1 MTTSTSPL
9 PPATPAPGDALSV
22 LRARGFIQDVT
33 DEAGLAAI
41 MAAGPIT
48 YYVGF
53 DPTAPSLHAGN
64 LVGMMAMAWLQR
76 HGHRPIALAGGATGR
91 IGDPSGRNVEREVLD
106 DATIDRHLAGIRR
119 QLGLV
124 LNLSEDRSGHRSGH
138 RSGLAEGQP
147 GTLTEDADAAV
158 GSPGML
164 VDNHDWTAPVGILDF
179 LREVGVHASVNQ
191 MIARESV
198 KRRLEEREQGLT
210 FAEFSYQLLQAFD
223 FAHLHERYGCVL
235 QGGGSDQWGNIVAGI
250 DLIRRRGG
258 GPAFGL
264 VWPLLT
270 TADGSKFGKSAG
282 NAIWLDPE
290 LTSPYAYYQ
299 YWLNAAD
306 ADVVRFLK
314 LFTFL
319 DLERI
324 ADLERELERA
334 PSARVAHRELAREA
348 TRIIHGDAG
357 VAAAEGATAVLFG
370 DAPFADLSDQVLSA
384 AFEEA
389 PSVTLE
395 RPRLEAEGVGLL
407 EAMTAVGLT
416 RTNAEARRLVQQG
429 AVRLNNA
436 RISDPQYRLGPG
448 DLASESTA
456 VLRSGKKR
464 YGLVRFA

>member
-1 MTTSTSPL
+1 MDTTT
-9 PPATPAPGDALSV
+9 ATPATGTALEV
-22 LRARGFIQDVT
+22 LRARGFVQDVT
-33 DEAGLAAI
+33 DEAGLAA
-41 MAAGPIT
+41 ALADGPIT

-76 HGHRPIALAGGATGR
+76 LGHRPIALAGGATGR
-91 IGDPSGRNVEREVLD
+91 IGDPSGRDTEREVLD
-106 DATIDRHLAGIRR
+106 EATLERHLAGIRA

-124 LNLSEDRSGHRSGH
+124 LDLSGEGPTG
-138 RSGLAEGQP
+138 GL
-147 GTLTEDADAAV
+147 
-158 GSPGML
+158 L
-164 VDNHDWTAPVGILDF
+164 VDNHDWTAPVGVLDF

-191 MIARESV
+191 MISRESV
-198 KRRLEEREQGLT
+198 RRRLEEREQGLT
-210 FAEFSYQLLQAFD
+210 YAEFSYQLLQAFD
-223 FAHLHERYGCVL
+223 FAHLYEQHGCVL

-258 GPAFGL
+258 GQAYGL

-282 NAIWLDPE
+282 NAIWLDAS

-299 YWLNAAD
+299 YWINAAD

-319 DLERI
+319 DLDDIAAVAREHERDP
-324 ADLERELERA
+324 A
-334 PSARVAHRELAREA
+334 ARVAHRLLAREA
-348 TRIIHGDAG
+348 TRVIHGDAG

-370 DAPFADLSDQVLSA
+370 SEPFTGLSDDVLAA

-395 RPRLEAEGVGLL
+395 RARLEGEGVGLL
-407 EAMTAVGLT
+407 EAMTAVGLSAS
-416 RTNAEARRLVQQG
+416 NAEARRLVQQG
-429 AVRLNNA
+429 SVRLNNA
-436 RISDPQYRLGPG
+436 RVDDPQRRLGPT
-448 DLASESTA
+448 DLASETTA
-456 VLRSGKKR
+456 VLRAGKKR
-464 YGLVRFA
+464 YGLVRF

>member
-1 MTTSTSPL
+1 MAEVASPGMDTSTF
-9 PPATPAPGDALSV
+9 APTGTALDV
-22 LRARGFIQDVT
+22 LRARGFVQDVT
-33 DEAGLAAI
+33 DDAGLAA
-41 MAAGPIT
+41 ALADGPVT

-76 HGHRPIALAGGATGR
+76 LGHRPIALAGGATGR
-91 IGDPSGRNVEREVLD
+91 IGDPSGRDTEREVFD
-106 DATIDRHLAGIRR
+106 EATLERHLAGIRT

-124 LNLSEDRSGHRSGH
+124 LDLSGAGATG
-138 RSGLAEGQP
+138 GL
-147 GTLTEDADAAV
+147 
-158 GSPGML
+158 L
-164 VDNHDWTAPVGILDF
+164 VDNHDWTAPVGVLDF

-198 KRRLEEREQGLT
+198 RRRLEEREQGLT
-210 FAEFSYQLLQAFD
+210 YAEFSYQLLQAFD
-223 FAHLHERYGCVL
+223 FAHLYEQHGCIL

-258 GPAFGL
+258 GQAYGL

-282 NAIWLDPE
+282 NAIWLDAAM
-290 LTSPYAYYQ
+290 TSPYAYYQ
-299 YWLNAAD
+299 YWVNAAD
-306 ADVVRFLK
+306 TDVVRFLK

-319 DLERI
+319 DLDDITEVAVEHERDP
-324 ADLERELERA
+324 AARE
-334 PSARVAHRELAREA
+334 AHRLLAREA
-348 TRIIHGDAG
+348 TRVIHGDAG

-370 DAPFADLSDQVLSA
+370 DAPFTGLHDDVLAA

-395 RPRLEAEGVGLL
+395 RSRLEGEGVGLL
-407 EAMTAVGLT
+407 EAMTAVGLSAS
-416 RTNAEARRLVQQG
+416 NGEARRLVQQG
-429 AVRLNNA
+429 SVRLNNA
-436 RISDPQYRLGPG
+436 RIDDPQRRLGPA
-448 DLASESTA
+448 DLASETTA
-456 VLRSGKKR
+456 VLRAGKKR

>member
-1 MTTSTSPL
+1 MSTSTSPL
-9 PPATPAPGDALSV
+9 QPTAPAPGDALAV
-22 LRARGFIQDVT
+22 LRARGFVQDVT
-33 DEAGLAAI
+33 DEAGLAAAL
-41 MAAGPIT
+41 AAGPIT

-124 LNLSEDRSGHRSGH
+124 LELSEGEGGASGGD
-138 RSGLAEGQP
+138 GL
-147 GTLTEDADAAV
+147 
-158 GSPGML
+158 L
-164 VDNHDWTAPVGILDF
+164 VDNHDWTAPVTVLDF

-282 NAIWLDPE
+282 NAIWLDAE

-324 ADLERELERA
+324 ADLERELQRD

-395 RPRLEAEGVGLL
+395 RARLEGPGVGLL
-407 EAMTAVGLT
+407 EAMTALGLT
-416 RTNAEARRLVQQG
+416 KTNAEARRLVQQG
-429 AVRLNNA
+429 AVRLNNE
-436 RISDPQYRLGPG
+436 RIHDPQYRLGPN

>member
-1 MTTSTSPL
+1 MTTSS
-9 PPATPAPGDALSV
+9 PAPHHPAPVTTGALGV
-22 LRARGFIQDVT
+22 LRARGFVQDVT
-33 DEAGLAAI
+33 DEAGLAAVLD
-41 MAAGPIT
+41 AGPVT

-91 IGDPSGRNVEREVLD
+91 IGDPSGRDTEREVYD

-124 LNLSEDRSGHRSGH
+124 MDLSADPEGSTAGPG
-138 RSGLAEGQP
+138 GL
-147 GTLTEDADAAV
+147 
-158 GSPGML
+158 L
-164 VDNHDWTAPVGILDF
+164 VDNHDWTAPVGVLDF

-191 MIARESV
+191 MIARDSV
-198 KRRLEEREQGLT
+198 RRRLEEREQGLT
-210 FAEFSYQLLQAFD
+210 YAEFSYQLLQAFD
-223 FAHLHERYGCVL
+223 FAHLYERHGCVL

-258 GPAFGL
+258 GQTYGL

-282 NAIWLDPE
+282 NAIWLDAE

-299 YWLNAAD
+299 YWVNAAD

-319 DLERI
+319 ELDTIDELG
-324 ADLERELERA
+324 RELERD
-334 PSARVAHRELAREA
+334 PGARVAHHELAREA

-357 VAAAEGATAVLFG
+357 VVAAEGATAVLFG
-370 DAPFADLSDQVLSA
+370 DAPFSDLSDEVLTA

-395 RPRLEAEGVGLL
+395 RARLDGDGVGLL

-416 RTNAEARRLVQQG
+416 KGNAEARRLVQQG

-436 RISDPQYRLGPG
+436 RVDDPQYRLGPA

-456 VLRSGKKR
+456 VIRAGKKR
-464 YGLVRFA
+464 YALVRFA